1 MKNKY
6 TWKDK
11 VKAIGP
17 GAVVT
22 GSFVGPGTITTCTK
36 AGASFGFA
44 LLWAVLFSIIATII
58 IQEMSARLGII
69 TQKGLGEAIINT
81 FKSKIGRILSAIFVG
96 GSVVLGCAAYNAG
109 DLTGAALGLSTM
121 IGFQITSITP
131 FMGLF
136 VLSLLWIGSFETI
149 KKIFMLLVIIMAIIF
164 ILTMII
170 VNPNYSLILQ
180 GSFIPTIPNESILT
194 IIAIIGTTIVPYN
207 FFIHSATAKRTWN
220 NADELELSKWDIYFS
235 ITVGGLITAAV
246 VITAS
251 VVMFGMDVKNAADMA
266 IQLKPLLGDY
276 AEIVLGIGIFAAGL
290 ACSISSPMG
299 AAYVIS
305 SFLGWGY
312 NHNDIRFKITC
323 SIILLI
329 GITISS
335 TGFNPISLILSA
347 QILNGIILPVIVI
360 YLVYIT
366 SQYNVLGEY
375 KNNTIKTILGIVI
388 AIISIFL
395 GGSSLIS
402 AVGKII

>member
-1 MKNKY
+1 MQNKY

-11 VKAIGP
+11 IKAIGP

-44 LLWAVLFSIIATII
+44 LLWAVVFSIIATII
-58 IQEMSARLGII
+58 LQEMSARLGII
-69 TQKGLGEAIINT
+69 TQKGLGEAILNT
-81 FKSKIGRILSAIFVG
+81 FKSKVGKILSGILVG

-109 DLTGAALGLSTM
+109 DLTGAALGLSTI
-121 IGFQITSITP
+121 IGIKISSLTP
-131 FMGLF
+131 FIGIF
-136 VLSLLWIGSFETI
+136 VLCLLWIGSFETI

-164 ILTMII
+164 ILTMTV
-170 VNPNYSLILQ
+170 VNPDYSLILK
-180 GSFIPTIPNESILT
+180 GSIIPTIPNDSILT

-207 FFIHSATAKRTWN
+207 FFIHSATAKRTWK

-276 AEIVLGIGIFAAGL
+276 AEIILGIGILAAGL

-305 SFLGWGY
+305 SFLGWDY
-312 NHNDIRFKITC
+312 KHSDIRFKITC
-323 SIILLI
+323 SVILLI
-329 GITISS
+329 GIIISS

-347 QILNGIILPVIVI
+347 QILNGIILPVIVV

-366 SQYNVLGEY
+366 SQYNILGNY
-375 KNNTIKTILGIVI
+375 KNNLIKVILGIFI

-402 AVGKII
+402 AIGKIF

>member
-1 MKNKY
+1 MQTTY

-11 VKAIGP
+11 LKAIGP

-36 AGASFGFA
+36 AGAGFGFA

-58 IQEMSARLGII
+58 LQEMSARLGII

-81 FKSKIGRILSAIFVG
+81 FKSKAGRMFSCIFVG

-109 DLTGAALGLSTM
+109 DLTGAALGLST
-121 IGFQITSITP
+121 ISGIELTTLTP
-131 FMGLF
+131 FMGVF
-136 VLSLLWIGSFETI
+136 VLCLLWLGSFETI

-170 VNPNYSLILQ
+170 VKPDFSSVMS
-180 GSFIPTIPNESILT
+180 GMFIPKIPNDSILT

-207 FFIHSATAKRTWN
+207 FFIHSATAKRTWK
-220 NADELELSKWDIYFS
+220 NASELELSKWDIYFS
-235 ITVGGLITAAV
+235 ITTGGIITAAV
-246 VITAS
+246 VITAG
-251 VVMFGMDVKNAADMA
+251 VAMLGMDVKNAADMA

-276 AEIVLGIGIFAAGL
+276 SELVLGVGIFAAGL

-305 SFLGWGY
+305 SFLGWDY
-312 NHNDIRFKITC
+312 KHSDIRFKLVCTV
-323 SIILLI
+323 ILLI
-329 GITISS
+329 GISVS
-335 TGFNPISLILSA
+335 ATGFNPISLILSA
-347 QILNGIILPVIVI
+347 QILNGIILPVIVV
-360 YLVYIT
+360 YLVYLT
-366 SQYNVLGEY
+366 SKFSVLGEH
-375 KNNTIKTILGIVI
+375 KNNTFKIILGIII
-388 AIISIFL
+388 ALISVFL

-402 AVGKII
+402 ALGKIF